1 MEEGKRSGKRDEWT
15 RNEESYREKAESTR
29 RHDSLRLFLNNNEM
43 QSSWWV
49 GSNYTPA
56 IPQLTTATLLHLRHL
71 WPLKTA
77 SSSYVYLPLVK
88 ASSLRSSSSSFLYS
102 LLPRFSAEGLIPL
115 QGKLAPHS
123 QLVLSV
129 LSKRYLSTSADLYL
143 HVGNGLVPLVLCKYY
158 THARFLW
165 LIREQVDR
173 EWKDY
178 SILFSSIPLFFCLYY
193 KIIWN

>member
-15 RNEESYREKAESTR
+15 RNEESYREKAQSTR

-43 QSSWWV
+43 QSSWWG

-102 LLPRFSAEGLIPL
+102 LLPRFSAERVNPSP
-115 QGKLAPHS
+115 GKISPPFA
-123 QLVLSV
+123 
-129 LSKRYLSTSADLYL
+129 
-143 HVGNGLVPLVLCKYY
+143 
-158 THARFLW
+158 ARFVRPFQAISLDFRW
-165 LIREQVDR
+165 SLPACRKWTRAPRVV
-173 EWKDY
+173 
-178 SILFSSIPLFFCLYY
+178 
-193 KIIWN
+193 